1 MEAIRQLNDPEDDV
15 PGVTLCLI
23 DSSAHSLSLTHRSFI
38 TMFLKTVSTH
48 RHCLFANL
56 TKVL

>member
-15 PGVTLCLI
+15 PGVTLGLI
-23 DSSAHSLSLTHRSFI
+23 DSPTYSLSLAHRSFI

-48 RHCLFANL
+48 
-56 TKVL
+56 